1 MTIRYILYSLGLA
14 WTCLCCRNEAAEKT
28 PTVLGADTVTTE
40 VKSGPLASTI
50 TFPKPYIA
58 TAFDFPVGKPNA
70 KGYYNAQG
78 FGLNYHLG
86 DDWNAVTG
94 GNSDLGDPIY
104 SIANGQVN
112 FAEDIGAGWGK
123 VVQVLHQMPDG
134 EQYESLYAHC
144 DSILVQ
150 TGDWVKRGQQIA
162 TIGNADG
169 QYYAHLHLEIRD
181 SIGMPI
187 GGGYAADTSGY
198 LDPTRFIRTHRVIS
212 N

>member
-1 MTIRYILYSLGLA
+1 MKVRHIILALG
-14 WTCLCCRNEAAEKT
+14 
-28 PTVLGADTVTTE
+28 VLGAYISCQSHAMEKAAGLSDLDTLRIEGELDRGVE
-40 VKSGPLASTI
+40 HIP
-50 TFPKPYIA
+50 FPKQYIA

-112 FAEDIGAGWGK
+112 FAEDIGLGWGK
-123 VVQVLHQMPDG
+123 VVRVLHQTPNG

-144 DSILVQ
+144 DSILVKA
-150 TGDWVKRGQQIA
+150 GDWVKRGQQIA
-162 TIGNADG
+162 TIGNANG

-181 SIGMPI
+181 SIGMTI
-187 GGGYAADTSGY
+187 GGGYAEDTTGY
-198 LDPTRFIRTHRVIS
+198 LDPTRFLNTHRVLTK
-212 N
+212 